1 MPQYTVTVDRSTAFT
16 AAVDGIDA
24 AGGFDSKFAVR
35 FI

>member
-1 MPQYTVTVDRSTAFT
+1 MPQYTLTVDRSTTFQAT
-16 AAVDGIDA
+16 VDGIDA

>member
-1 MPQYTVTVDRSTAFT
+1 MPQYTLTVDRSIAFN

-24 AGGFDSKFAVR
+24 AGGFDTKFAFR